1 MKIGNVFMI
10 GDKVQVNVVEDVLL
24 LCAGVTLA
32 LLVIALVERIQGG
45 SHD

>member
-1 MKIGNVFMI
+1 MKIGNVIMI
-10 GDKVQVNVVEDVLL
+10 GDRLQVNVVEDVL

-32 LLVIALVERIQGG
+32 LLIIALVERIQGG